1 MSIEN
6 SRPAF
11 PTIKWERDEDGNFY
25 PSSYEGMTLR
35 DHFAGLAM
43 QGAFTS
49 PIAAS
54 QDEKEYIAK
63 HSYLMADAMLEAREE
78 G

>member
-11 PTIKWERDEDGNFY
+11 PTIKWERDEDGNLY
-25 PSSYEGMTLR
+25 PNESEGMTLR

-43 QGAFTS
+43 QGLFAEG
-49 PIAAS
+49 PCVVMKNIAA
-54 QDEKEYIAK
+54 DAYN
-63 HSYLMADAMLEAREE
+63 MADAMLKAREKA
-78 G
+78 

>member
-25 PSSYEGMTLR
+25 PNESEGMTLR

-43 QGAFTS
+43 QGYVSNDAWRKDMT
-49 PIAAS
+49 PYQTARAA
-54 QDEKEYIAK
+54 YG
-63 HSYLMADAMLEAREE
+63 MADAMLK
-78 G
+78 